1 MRKKFAVST
10 LVVVAA
16 IVALAACS
24 SITSP
29 LAATANPVGS
39 KIGEAKVS
47 LLFGTIPLKN
57 KQDGGVYAAARNGGI
72 TRISTVDVKT
82 QNWIIGVT
90 RTTIVT
96 GE

>member
-1 MRKKFAVST
+1 MKKGIAF
-10 LVVVAA
+10 LVVS
-16 IVALAACS
+16 IALAALSCCS
-24 SITSP
+24 SMTWP

-47 LLFGTIPLKN
+47 LLFGTIPLK
-57 KQDGGVYAAARNGGI
+57 KDQDGGIYAAARNGGI
-72 TRISTVDVKT
+72 TLISTVDVKT
-82 QNWIIGVT
+82 RSWIIGVT

>member
-1 MRKKFAVST
+1 MRKKIAILAVT
-10 LVVVAA
+10 AA
-16 IVALAACS
+16 IAALAACS

-47 LLFGTIPLKN
+47 LLFGTIPIKKN
-57 KQDGGVYAAARNGGI
+57 QDGGVYAAAKNGGI

-82 QNWIIGVT
+82 RNWIIGIT